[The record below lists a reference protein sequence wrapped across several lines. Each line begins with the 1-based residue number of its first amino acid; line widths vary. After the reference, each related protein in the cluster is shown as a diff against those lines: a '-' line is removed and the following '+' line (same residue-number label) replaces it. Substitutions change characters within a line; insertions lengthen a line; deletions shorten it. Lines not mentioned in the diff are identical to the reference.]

1 MKSTVTNRLQL
12 ALYFTLAAV
21 LATQVASA
29 QTDANISNLDSAS
42 KSQLPLTT
50 ATDTTVGSLKD
61 TLIAITE
68 PELESY
74 FEAFL
79 PISIQQTKVTDLE
92 KKTGN
97 SSSCTPDRVGQPE
110 FAKVVDLEKKI
121 NNLPSCTPDRVGQPE
136 FSNVAELQ
144 TKQISA
150 TSHLPKNLSVVAE
163 VEKQSPGEK
172 PKENSQVDPKYIIP
186 PRIAPNKKVSPFT
199 TTLPLNNTFINHLT
213 EGELFVGSSFGDAQ
227 NIIFNVNGIVKLN
240 SQVEE
245 SLTRNNILTIKQ
257 TGSYL
262 QLQTIRKSREITVST
277 KEPQTLLGAEIQL
290 SLTASCVFPGSN
302 PEDICTYT
310 PGVATD
316 RNSINP
322 DSLIPTRISQ
332 TSQAGNVVTSQSL
345 AAMREPGFQK
355 GANGQEYGVDL
366 FFPNVGATSGNSQG
380 NKISVTRK
388 EEIEN
393 TPTAIYS
400 TVSQIVKANDREAV
414 IGRTVRGFGFIL
426 NDENTLFNSALQV
439 ANILLPDAVP
449 QITGGSKP
457 VNVNVNNNLFYAA
470 NNARLPANSFTFYHG
485 GIGRAKSPQAGVTNL
500 NQVPAASF
508 NGIWLGVSPVIKR
521 SFFSKTGYEPI
532 GPRNV
537 TFAGGGEGGAD
548 SNVSVLSIINGQS
561 FSPATLNNFYG
572 QVYLKNFNQ
581 EVNYLTSV
589 KHLEETSYVPHI
601 SFTGDITGT
610 ENVFRYYAGA
620 IGVEDIKAYVGGDF
634 TKNTLSGWTFSGG
647 AIAYLNP
654 DREYYSQVQ
663 GSVAKRIPLSR
674 NANLILS
681 TGLNYAFDREAPKTD
696 FVNSLTVGARANIGD
711 VSVGLVN
718 YFADILPDSIDNT
731 LLLDLSIKLGKN
743 FRFSGY
749 YTPINES
756 SSRSRYGTNAEF
768 KLGNKYNSPILT
780 FSWTNSEYKFGK
792 DSSGNELGVNNNT
805 FGVLLRSNL

>member
-1 MKSTVTNRLQL
+1 LKSTVTNRLQL
-12 ALYFTLAAV
+12 ALCFTSAAV
-21 LATQVASA
+21 LVPKVASA
-29 QTDANISNLDSAS
+29 QTDANISNLDSDS

-50 ATDTTVGSLKD
+50 ASDTTVGSLKD
-61 TLIAITE
+61 TLIAIVE

-74 FEAFL
+74 FEAFF
-79 PISIQQTKVTDLE
+79 PISIQQTKVTNLE
-92 KKTGN
+92 QKTGN

-121 NNLPSCTPDRVGQPE
+121 DNLPSCTPDRVGQPE
-136 FSNVAELQ
+136 FTNVAELQ
-144 TKQISA
+144 TKQISP
-150 TSHLPKNLSVVAE
+150 TSHSPKNLPVVAE
-163 VEKQSPGEK
+163 VDKQSPGE
-172 PKENSQVDPKYIIP
+172 NSQIDPKYIIP
-186 PRIAPNKKVSPFT
+186 PRIAPNKKVRPFT
-199 TTLPLNNTFINHLT
+199 TTLPLNNTSINHLT
-213 EGELFVGSSFGDAQ
+213 ERELFLGSSFGDAQ
-227 NIIFNVNGIVKLN
+227 NITFNVNGIVKLN

-262 QLQTIRKSREITVST
+262 QFQTIRKSREVTVST
-277 KEPQTLLGAEIQL
+277 KEPQTLFGAEIQL
-290 SLTASCVFPGSN
+290 SLTASCLFPGSN
-302 PEDICTYT
+302 PENICTYT

-316 RNSINP
+316 RNSIDP

-332 TSQAGNVVTSQSL
+332 TSQAGNVVTSESL

-355 GANGQEYGVDL
+355 GANGQESGVDL

-380 NKISVTRK
+380 DKISVTRK
-388 EEIEN
+388 EEIQN

-449 QITGGSKP
+449 QITGGSNK
-457 VNVNVNNNLFYAA
+457 VNGNVNNNLFYAA

-485 GIGRAKSPQAGVTNL
+485 GIGRAKSLQAGVTNL
-500 NQVPAASF
+500 NQVTAASF

-521 SFFSKTGYEPI
+521 SFFSKTRYEPI

-537 TFAGGGEGGAD
+537 AFAGGGEGGID
-548 SNVSVLSIINGQS
+548 SNVSVLSIINGES
-561 FSPATLNNFYG
+561 FSPATLKNFYA

-589 KHLEETSYVPHI
+589 KQLEETSYVPHI

-620 IGVEDIKAYVGGDF
+620 IGVEDIKAYIGGDF
-634 TKNTLSGWTFSGG
+634 TRNTLSGWTFSGS
-647 AIAYLNP
+647 AIAYLNS
-654 DREYYSQVQ
+654 DRDYYSQVQ
-663 GSVAKRIPLSR
+663 GSVAKRIPLGR
-674 NANLILS
+674 NANLIFS
-681 TGLNYAFDREAPKTD
+681 TALNYAIDREAPKND
-696 FVNSLTVGARANIGD
+696 FVNSLTVGARANMGD

-718 YFADILPDSIDNT
+718 YFADILPGSVDNT
-731 LLLDLSIKLGKN
+731 LLLDLSIKLGQN
-743 FRFSGY
+743 FRLSGY

-768 KLGNKYNSPILT
+768 KLGNKYNSPTLT
-780 FSWTNSEYKFGK
+780 FSWTNSEYKFGQ